1 MKDQSGNENNN
12 KITILDD
19 LSMNIIINPLFYNL
33 EDCSNNINKKP
44 FNIKLQD
51 ILGKIK
57 KERKNRNPFNIGI
70 KRKKLLDALIENIDI
85 NYNKTYKTP
94 RFNKK
99 IFMFNR
105 LHSQPHRRNSVYI
118 PPKILEKVEEEETLV
133 EIPEK
138 IKVNIKRTVEN
149 IADLLKLIEDFPLK
163 DTIEYNIDM
172 KSINNI
178 KEPLKNLNNMI
189 GMEKLK
195 NNIVNQIIYFIQK
208 LHLTENTKNGDFM
221 HTVIY
226 GPPGTGKTE
235 IAKIIGKI
243 FCGLGVLK
251 KNKFKKATRADL
263 IAGYLGQ
270 TALKTKELVE
280 ECLGGVLFIDEAYA
294 LGNMEKRDSF
304 AKECIDTLC
313 EALSD
318 NKENLMVIIAGYEE
332 ELDKCFFSYNQ
343 GLNSR
348 FPWRFK
354 TDDYK
359 ANELKLIFEKKV
371 KDIEWSFD
379 EKIKLCWFE
388 KNMEYFKFYG
398 RDMETLLSK
407 IKIAHSKRVFC
418 KAIEFKTKLI
428 MEDIQKGFIM
438 FIDNKEV
445 KNRKNKTNINEFMY
459 I

>member
-1 MKDQSGNENNN
+1 MKDQSGNENR
-12 KITILDD
+12 ITILED
-19 LSMNIIINPLFYNL
+19 LSNNIVINPLFNNL
-33 EDCSNNINKKP
+33 EDCSNNINKNS
-44 FNIKLQD
+44 FIIKLQSV
-51 ILGKIK
+51 LEKIK
-57 KERKNRNPFNIGI
+57 KERKDNSKFDIIN
-70 KRKKLLDALIENIDI
+70 KRKFLLDALIENIDL
-85 NYNKTYKTP
+85 NYTRQP
-94 RFNKK
+94 SR
-99 IFMFNR
+99 R
-105 LHSQPHRRNSVYI
+105 LSFYV
-118 PPKILEKVEEEETLV
+118 PPKIKVKETTLV
-133 EIPEK
+133 K
-138 IKVNIKRTVEN
+138 IKEKTKVDIKRTIEN
-149 IADLLKLIEDFPLK
+149 IGDLLKLIEDFPLK

-178 KEPLKNLNNMI
+178 KEPLENLNNMI

-294 LGNMEKRDSF
+294 LGNTEKRDSF

-359 ANELKLIFEKKV
+359 ALELKLIFEKKV
-371 KDIEWSFD
+371 VDIKWSFV
-379 EKIKLCWFE
+379 ENIKVCWFE

-418 KAIEFKTKLI
+418 KDIKYKTKLN
-428 MEDIQKGFIM
+428 MEDIQKGFDM